1 MTAFALDAQLLLNAT
16 QLGHQ
21 TDQRFGLMRVELV
34 GNEDPARLR
43 IRLEGRLDVGS
54 EVGFGAGG
62 SQAGC
67 DDLSSGHIQ
76 IGD

>member
-1 MTAFALDAQLLLNAT
+1 LD
-16 QLGHQ
+16 
-21 TDQRFGLMRVELV
+21 
-34 GNEDPARLR
+34 
-43 IRLEGRLDVGS
+43 GRLDVGS